1 MEVTAGEEWKSPD
14 TGAEADPEGSRT
26 GAGQL
31 ACSEEPPGHAGS
43 GESGI
48 FEKDWRK
55 AKGKEHIKRVLKE
68 VRILGESN
76 KVLSEEELDQME
88 RVLATRRKVPMT
100 RITVENLDEIKEQL
114 DEVLHRCEAIRH
126 YGKMADCIIQHVKTF
141 HKQAFHE
148 ETADFGEP
156 CASCRHRCKCNH
168 DWLSIMTPVFLISAV
183 EFHMPD
189 LQDSVKTDATE
200 VMGNGK
206 TG

>member
-1 MEVTAGEEWKSPD
+1 M
-14 TGAEADPEGSRT
+14 
-26 GAGQL
+26 
-31 ACSEEPPGHAGS
+31 
-43 GESGI
+43 GES
-48 FEKDWRK
+48 
-55 AKGKEHIKRVLKE
+55 
-68 VRILGESN
+68 S

-88 RVLATRRKVPMT
+88 AEMASRRKIPMT
-100 RITVENLDEIKEQL
+100 RITVENLDGIMEQL
-114 DEVLHRCEAIRH
+114 NEALHRCETLRH

-141 HKQAFHE
+141 HNQAFRK

-189 LQDSVKTDATE
+189 LRDSVKTDGME